1 MLKIKTELAD
11 KIKSQLTEKKF
22 QEVMAI
28 IKAQGDDRSFKVI
41 ASTSSIDRDNE
52 IIDQSGWEL
61 ANYLK
66 NPVILWAHDS
76 RALPIGM
83 ATKVYL
89 EGGNLVVEGKFAPA
103 EANPVAEQVFQLY
116 KRGYVKTVSVGFIGL
131 AWETARI
138 NNKDVW
144 IWKSVE
150 LLELS
155 FVPVP
160 ANPEAL
166 TLLTAKGFDR
176 KLFEGDGKTIEEK
189 VERLEKIAIKLDSKI
204 DKVELKL
211 NERISR
217 KFYEI
222 SQRLGQS
229 KADSSVE
236 KKDESEGE
244 NDEGRAKTFDDA
256 TLAYLSDKKEV
267 LQDLAKFASE
277 ALRDIK
283 KIKK

>member
-1 MLKIKTELAD
+1 MLKIKTELAE
-11 KIKSQLTEKKF
+11 KIKSQLTETKF

-52 IIDQSGWEL
+52 IIDQNGWEL
-61 ANYLK
+61 KNYLK
-66 NPVILWAHDS
+66 NPVVLWAHDS
-76 RALPIGM
+76 RSLPIGM

-89 EGGNLVVEGKFAPA
+89 EGGNLIVEGKFAPA
-103 EANPVAEQVFQLY
+103 NANPVAEQVFQLY
-116 KRGYVKTVSVGFIGL
+116 KEGYIKTVSVGFIGKS
-131 AWETARI
+131 WETARI
-138 NNKDVW
+138 NEKDVW

-166 TLLTAKGFDR
+166 TVLTAKGFDK
-176 KLFEGDGKTIEEK
+176 KLFKGEGKTVEEK
-189 VERLEKIAIKLDSKI
+189 LERLEKIAIKLDSKI
-204 DKVELKL
+204 EKVELKL
-211 NERISR
+211 NDRISR

-222 SQRLGQS
+222 SQRIGKS
-229 KADSSVE
+229 KADSLVK
-236 KKDESEGE
+236 KKDG
-244 NDEGRAKTFDDA
+244 DEGDNDKVETKSFDDA
-256 TLAYLSDKKEV
+256 TLAYLSDKKGM

-283 KIKK
+283 KR